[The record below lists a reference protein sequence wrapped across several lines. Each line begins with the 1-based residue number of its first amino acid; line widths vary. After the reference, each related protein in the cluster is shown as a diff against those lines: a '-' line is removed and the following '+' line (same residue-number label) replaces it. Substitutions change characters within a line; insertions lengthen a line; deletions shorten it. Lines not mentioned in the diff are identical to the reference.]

1 MQAVICL
8 GYLSWIYVIF
18 YISSSEEQVS
28 NITKVY
34 YSIKEQ

>member
-8 GYLSWIYVIF
+8 GYLSWIYVIV

-28 NITKVY
+28 KGEV
-34 YSIKEQ
+34 